1 MMQEPTER
9 CSLRDSL
16 HRLWCAAPMLRVALA
31 VMTGILLA
39 EYCPAVGW
47 AAWAVV
53 GAAAMALL
61 LLAAWVRRLR
71 KDWLYLPALWM
82 TLAALGA
89 LLALSRLP
97 HDPFVESQ
105 RETVM
110 RVRIA
115 DTPRPTPKCFKTA
128 VEVEAV
134 RDSAGW
140 HSASGGMM
148 LFLRQS
154 QSAAALRYGDRLT
167 MRATPVRPSESVG
180 EDGFNYRRY
189 LRHKGMLWQCF
200 ADSTDWHLAEA
211 ADTAACTLRG
221 WSKQV
226 QLMLVQR
233 IRKGRLTPSQQGIAE
248 ALLLGWKEDLDAQ
261 TQQQFRT
268 AGITHILCV
277 SGLHVGIVAWLAG
290 LLFAGWGWR
299 QWQRR
304 LKGAVQIAVVWLFVV
319 VTGMAPSTLRA
330 GVMFTLIIAGGML
343 GRKGYLLNNLA
354 TSAVL
359 LLCVDPW
366 VLFDIGFQLSYAAV
380 LGIAAWC
387 RPMQQLIWFP
397 GRWYWQPMRKLWDLI
412 CLSTSAQ
419 LATLPLTLY
428 YFHQFPIYF
437 LVANITIVPF
447 AGLLLGTVL
456 VLVISVPWSWGCD
469 VVTALLQWEL
479 AIADSV
485 TRWVASLP
493 CALIENIYFD
503 LPRAL
508 LVLLLQLCFTVLL
521 RCKL

>member
-1 MMQEPTER
+1 MMLEPTER
-9 CSLRDSL
+9 RSLRDSL

-31 VMTGILLA
+31 VMGGILLA
-39 EYCPAVGW
+39 EYCPAVGL

-53 GAAAMALL
+53 AAAAMALL
-61 LLAAWVRRLR
+61 LAAAWVRRLR

-97 HDPFVESQ
+97 HDPFVGSQ
-105 RETVM
+105 GETVM

-115 DTPRPTPKCFKTA
+115 DTPTPTPKCFKMA

-140 HSASGGMM
+140 HSASGGLM

-154 QSAAALRYGDRLT
+154 QPAAALRYGDCLT
-167 MRATPVRPSESVG
+167 IRATPVRPSESVG
-180 EDGFNYRRY
+180 EEGFDYRRY
-189 LRHKGMLWQCF
+189 LRYKGMLWQCF
-200 ADSTDWHLAEA
+200 ADSTDWHLAVA
-211 ADTAACTLRG
+211 SDTAAFTLRG
-221 WSKQV
+221 WSKHL

-233 IRKGRLTPSQQGIAE
+233 IRGCRLSPAQQGIAE
-248 ALLLGWKEDLDAQ
+248 ALLLGWKTDLDEQ

-268 AGITHILCV
+268 AGITHLLCV

-299 QWQRR
+299 RWQRR
-304 LKGAVQIAVVWLFVV
+304 LRGVVQIAAVWLFVML
-319 VTGMAPSTLRA
+319 TGMAPSTLRA
-330 GVMFTLIIAGGML
+330 GVMFTLLIVGSLL

-359 LLCVDPW
+359 LMCVNPW

-387 RPMQQLIWFP
+387 SPMQQLIWFP
-397 GRWYWQPMRKLWDLI
+397 GRWYWLPMRKLWDLI

-428 YFHQFPIYF
+428 YFHQFPTYF
-437 LVANITIVPF
+437 LVANIAIVPF
-447 AGLLLGTVL
+447 AGLLLGSVL
-456 VLVISVPWSWGCD
+456 LLVIAAGWPWGCD
-469 VVTALLQWEL
+469 LAVQLLRWEL
-479 AIADSV
+479 AAADAV